1 MRVVSNTKKLRVEK
15 TQKGD
20 LYLCLSRDQVR
31 TMSRA
36 VARVPNSSSVIITI
50 IPRLMEFEN
59 GDLQI
64 PSLEFLREFVVSC
77 ECERQLQSNMHAFPD
92 GGLA

>member
-1 MRVVSNTKKLRVEK
+1 
-15 TQKGD
+15 
-20 LYLCLSRDQVR
+20 
-31 TMSRA
+31 
-36 VARVPNSSSVIITI
+36 
-50 IPRLMEFEN
+50 MEFEN

-77 ECERQLQSNMHAFPD
+77 ECERQLQRNMHAFPD